1 VESVDSRGDLED
13 DGARRRAGAAGCDRS
28 DCQHVR
34 GADRRASEG
43 AEEATRTEGHL
54 VNTVLTFTTTAVDA
68 FRAALA
74 LKSPD
79 ERNPILHVPLKQGH
93 ANELFTTDNHA
104 IVFVPIQTEKT
115 PWTNDAPASITIE
128 LTNTKIPARAHTL
141 TLTIQTNDTTTNGVL
156 LADGQPAGIA
166 TITNHPTPTARRVAP
181 AELPPLPVAPPYGY
195 DTLHAADI
203 LRASKPKTP
212 PRHDPIELPQ
222 AGYAFRWE
230 FNTGG
235 SLILVANRASD
246 EERNAFRNTL
256 RIIREQTNP

>member
-1 VESVDSRGDLED
+1 M
-13 DGARRRAGAAGCDRS
+13 
-28 DCQHVR
+28 
-34 GADRRASEG
+34 
-43 AEEATRTEGHL
+43 
-54 VNTVLTFTTTAVDA
+54 NTALTFTTTAVEA

-93 ANELFTTDNHA
+93 ANELFTTDNRA

-115 PWTNDAPASITIE
+115 PWANDAPASISIE
-128 LTNTKIPARAHTL
+128 LTNTKIPARAHA
-141 TLTIQTNDTTTNGVL
+141 LTITIRTNDIATNGVL

-166 TITNHPTPTARRVAP
+166 TITTHPTPTARRVAP

-203 LRASKPKTP
+203 LRASKQKTL

-230 FNTGG
+230 FNNGG
-235 SLILVANRASD
+235 SLILVSNRASD
-246 EERNAFRNTL
+246 EERNAFKEDLDILERA
-256 RIIREQTNP
+256 